1 MIYPIK
7 PIHTPGKDF
16 CAYWENFLSED
27 DINLILNQK
36 NWNNMEPGKISETP
50 DRLNGLDVYTR
61 RSSVSWLYHN
71 EVTENLWKKF
81 SDVITEVNSRFFHFN
96 LTGCYEPIQLTSYN
110 GETQGFYDWH
120 TDDDSG
126 KSSNSRVPRKLSMVL
141 LLSDPSEFEGGQL
154 QIKANNDEPINLEM
168 KRGRAWFFPSYTLHT
183 VTPVTRGIR
192 KSLVL
197 WVGGP
202 EFK

>member
-7 PIHTPGKDF
+7 PTHTPGKDF

-27 DINLILNQK
+27 DINIILDEK
-36 NWNNMEPGKISETP
+36 NWNNMESSRMGVPGVST
-50 DRLNGLDVYTR
+50 LDVHTR

-71 EVTENLWKKF
+71 EDTENLWKKF
-81 SDVITEVNSRFFHFN
+81 SDVITEVNSRFFHFD
-96 LTGCYEPIQLTSYN
+96 LTGCYEPMQLSVYN
-110 GETQGFYDWH
+110 EGTKDFYDWH
-120 TDDDSG
+120 TDDVAN
-126 KSSNSRVPRKLSMVL
+126 KSSGPRVPRKLSVAL
-141 LLSDPSEFEGGQL
+141 LLSDPSVFDGGQL
-154 QIKANNDEPINLEM
+154 QIKANSDNPINLEL

-202 EFK
+202 EFR

>member
-1 MIYPIK
+1 
-7 PIHTPGKDF
+7 
-16 CAYWENFLSED
+16 
-27 DINLILNQK
+27 
-36 NWNNMEPGKISETP
+36 
-50 DRLNGLDVYTR
+50 
-61 RSSVSWLYHN
+61 
-71 EVTENLWKKF
+71 
-81 SDVITEVNSRFFHFN
+81 
-96 LTGCYEPIQLTSYN
+96 
-110 GETQGFYDWH
+110 
-120 TDDDSG
+120 
-126 KSSNSRVPRKLSMVL
+126 MVL
-141 LLSDPSEFEGGQL
+141 LLSNPSEFEGGQL